1 MQEMLTEYL
10 AGLPSFLQYFG
21 TAFVLTAIYIIAYS
35 IMTPHKEW
43 QLIRDNVPAAAI
55 AFGGS
60 LIGFVLPLASAIE
73 SSINLLDSVIWGGVA
88 LIVQLLTFLLV
99 RMLIPG
105 ISDRIS
111 NNEMA
116 SGIWL
121 ASASIA
127 AGLLNAAC
135 MTY

>member
-1 MQEMLTEYL
+1 MQTMLTGYL
-10 AGLPSFLQYFG
+10 AGLPSFLQYFATG
-21 TAFVLTAIYIIAYS
+21 LGLTLIYIVAYS
-35 IMTPHKEW
+35 MMTPHKEW
-43 QLIRDNVPAAAI
+43 QLIRENVPAAAI

-60 LIGFVLPLASAIE
+60 LIGFVLPLSSAIE
-73 SSINLLDSVIWGGVA
+73 SSVDLLDSVIWGGVA

-99 RMLIPG
+99 RLLIPG
-105 ISDRIS
+105 ISDKIS
-111 NNEMA
+111 HNEMA